1 MINLNITKIQ
11 IEYLLFI
18 KNNEGRKTITEASLF
33 FNCSRANSKKILDKM
48 ILTGILY
55 KEDNEYKLTKIGCD
69 LSKFY
74 NENLEKNL
82 FVVQK
87 FLDIDD
93 DLARSISL
101 EMLSKRL
108 IPYQEALEKRY
119 KSMVLAKDIQGRESL
134 EKGRHAINFSIK
146 KIEEE
151 RKRSFVDNSMAL
163 MGFDDHAYLTIGE
176 ESYIELSTKTIKKAH
191 HGYFKKAIAT
201 KLFYFDDGE
210 EIEIDSKDRIFKIP
224 LDLIDYWSTSD
235 GIILEASLI
244 LKIKSQM
251 GITIHSKKANFLFIV
266 NLCLT

>member
-1 MINLNITKIQ
+1 M
-11 IEYLLFI
+11 
-18 KNNEGRKTITEASLF
+18 
-33 FNCSRANSKKILDKM
+33 DVD
-48 ILTGILY
+48 
-55 KEDNEYKLTKIGCD
+55 DN
-69 LSKFY
+69 
-74 NENLEKNL
+74 
-82 FVVQK
+82 
-87 FLDIDD
+87 
-93 DLARSISL
+93 LARSISL

-119 KSMVLAKDIQGRESL
+119 KSMILAKDIQGRERVQDISKYL

-146 KIEEE
+146 KIDEE

-163 MGFDDHAYLTIGE
+163 MGFDDQAYLIIGE

-191 HGYFKKAIAT
+191 HGYLKKAIAT

-210 EIEIDSKDRIFKIP
+210 EIEINSKDRIFKIP
-224 LDLIDYWSTSD
+224 LNLIDYWSTSD

-251 GITIHSKKANFLFIV
+251 GITIHAKKANFLFIV